1 MSNSTLQFPNL
12 FIPASTADD
21 AEEEVA
27 VIPTNDRTTT
37 TSPSSREETALPHL
51 LQQQQREF
59 VDQTIIPHR
68 LQIGLGIHQ
77 GAHGSLYKCHTL
89 YLEYKSLRQQLLL
102 QREEEHVRT
111 DRNDETTTATNEL
124 RQRLQRTQ
132 RQLWTELQLQQIE
145 FQKFIFLQPPQKTQP
160 HEEDTA
166 SSLLLL
172 SLLPSL
178 RQRFHQ
184 AQQLH
189 SCYQEY
195 NAITQVLYSTG
206 SDKTTTNNNTSLP
219 TTTTTTSSSSSNEAL
234 QTMYDALVRDKQTLQ
249 HQISIVQQQEMQ
261 LRKQQLHLLQQT
273 IQDMKHMVPPPPVQQ
288 QNSKAMK

>member
-12 FIPASTADD
+12 FIPASIADD
-21 AEEEVA
+21 TEEEEVV
-27 VIPTNDRTTT
+27 VISTNDRTTT

-102 QREEEHVRT
+102 QPRT

-145 FQKFIFLQPPQKTQP
+145 FQKFIFLQPPPQKTQP

-166 SSLLLL
+166 SSLLLF

-195 NAITQVLYSTG
+195 NAITQVLYSTS

-219 TTTTTTSSSSSNEAL
+219 TTTTTTTSSSSNEAL
-234 QTMYDALVRDKQTLQ
+234 QTTYDALVRDKQTLQ